1 MKRVLAGCILQT
13 LVFKQKEEY
22 GFDRETELRCNRE
35 EVEAYKASL
44 EKNKTRY
51 QLVDV
56 SEESDGSLV
65 VHVKKQLGAK
75 ISLDGYFD

>member
-1 MKRVLAGCILQT
+1 MKRVLGGCILQT

-22 GFDRETELRCNRE
+22 GYDRETELRCNRE

-51 QLVDV
+51 RIEAIAEQ
-56 SEESDGSLV
+56 SDGSV
-65 VHVKKQLGAK
+65 IVHVKKQLGAK
-75 ISLDGYFD
+75 ISLDEYFN